1 MKCRHS
7 LFAAALCAPLMLS
20 GCAAIPRDIQGN
32 NSPILQKNFN
42 QIHMAPNL
50 YTGQQVRLGGRVIN
64 VINLPKQTL
73 LEIAVLPLNS
83 AARPQLNKPYQG
95 RLIAR
100 SDRFLDPVNYRN
112 HLLTVLGTLS
122 GSEMG
127 KIGSAPYTFVR
138 LNIQGIQLWQ
148 VSETQPPVAA
158 WDYGIGPN
166 WPLSWQNQHNSD
178 LGWGWYPILQ
188 PETASVH

>member
-1 MKCRHS
+1 MMKCRHS
-7 LFAAALCAPLMLS
+7 LFAAAICAPLILS
-20 GCAAIPRDIQGN
+20 GCAAIPGDIQGN
-32 NSPILQKNFN
+32 NSPILQKDFN
-42 QIHMAPNL
+42 QIRMAPNL

-64 VINLPKQTL
+64 VINQPKQTL

-83 AARPQLNKPYQG
+83 AARPQLDQHYQG

-100 SDRFLDPVNYRN
+100 SDRFLDPVNYRH
-112 HLLTVLGTLS
+112 HLVTVLGTLS
-122 GSEMG
+122 GSEVG
-127 KIGSAPYTFVR
+127 KIGSSPYTFVM

-166 WPLSWQNQHNSD
+166 WPLTWQNNRD
-178 LGWGWYPILQ
+178 PGWGWYPVLQ
-188 PETASVH
+188 PETASTH

>member
-1 MKCRHS
+1 
-7 LFAAALCAPLMLS
+7 
-20 GCAAIPRDIQGN
+20 
-32 NSPILQKNFN
+32 
-42 QIHMAPNL
+42 MAPNL
-50 YTGQQVRLGGRVIN
+50 YTGQQVRPGGRVIN

-100 SDRFLDPVNYRN
+100 NDRFLDPVNYRN

-138 LNIQGIQLWQ
+138 LNIQ
-148 VSETQPPVAA
+148 EF
-158 WDYGIGPN
+158 
-166 WPLSWQNQHNSD
+166 NS
-178 LGWGWYPILQ
+178 GR
-188 PETASVH
+188 